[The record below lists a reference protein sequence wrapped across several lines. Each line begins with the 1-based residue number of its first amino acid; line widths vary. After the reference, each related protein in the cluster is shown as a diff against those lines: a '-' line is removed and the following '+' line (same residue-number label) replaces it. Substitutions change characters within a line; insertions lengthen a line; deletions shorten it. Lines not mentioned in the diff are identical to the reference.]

1 MPSILTHHYFANTFI
16 DRNQKRFVFLKKLSP
31 LVWLGSQGPDPF
43 FFYGRAPFKSRLGK
57 TSLNQFGSLLHNQ
70 PPHQSLWPL
79 IQHGWLGPKADEVSK
94 AYTLG
99 AITHYV
105 LDRTCHPYVFYRSGF
120 DEHGGLTDHYN
131 ADHAKLEVEIDLALI
146 QHLRLSANI
155 YQPKLTLQVDPVSL
169 QSVSQ
174 LYFQAFSKHLTHETF
189 QQAVEDM
196 KATYKF
202 LYHGSLLNRLLVI
215 IIAGKRSLPFSLI
228 HPHKIHMERAK
239 VVLNLQHKSWR
250 HPVTGVASKDSILQL
265 IEKSETLMD
274 EISQAL
280 LQDKVNESW
289 LKTWCESIDYDGKK
303 VGTTMRYFQ
312 SLYPSYRGKPNQDQ
326 SVNKS
331 KNKSV

>member
-16 DRNQKRFVFLKKLSP
+16 ERHQKRWPFIKKLSP

-43 FFYGRAPFKSRLGK
+43 FFYGRAPFKSRLAK
-57 TSLNQFGSLLHNQ
+57 TSMNQFGSSLHNQ
-70 PPHQSLWPL
+70 PPHQSIWPL
-79 IQHGWLGPKADEVSK
+79 IKHGWLGSKADDVSK
-94 AYTLG
+94 AYVLG

-105 LDRTCHPYVFYRSGF
+105 LDRTCHPYVFYRTGF
-120 DEHGGLTDHYN
+120 DEQGSLTDHYN

-146 QHLRLSANI
+146 HHLRLSSTT
-155 YQPKLTLQVDPVSL
+155 YQPKLTLKVDPVSL

-174 LYFQAFSKHLTHETF
+174 LYFQAFPKQVSHEAF

-202 LYHGSLLNRLLVI
+202 LYHGFWLNRLLVI

-228 HPHKIHMERAK
+228 HPHKINPERSK
-239 VVLNLQHKSWR
+239 LVLNLYHKSWR
-250 HPVTGVASKDSILQL
+250 HPVSGVGSKESFLNL
-265 IEKSETLMD
+265 IENSETLID

-280 LQDKVNESW
+280 LQNKVNESW
-289 LKTWCESIDYDGKK
+289 LKTWCEDIDYDGKES
-303 VGTTMRYFQ
+303 GTTMQYFQ

-326 SVNKS
+326 SLNKS
-331 KNKSV
+331 KKKTV